1 MNAEMLSMEPVVI
14 EKIREKNVR
23 PLIRKTKTIL
33 PQTVLPENRRFGI
46 VDLWKIRK
54 AKRHFTYYR

>member
-14 EKIREKNVR
+14 EKIREKNVK
-23 PLIRKTKTIL
+23 PSARKTKTIL
-33 PQTVLPENRRFGI
+33 PQPVLPEERRFGI

-54 AKRHFTYYR
+54 SKRHFTYYR